1 LTEIVGEEPTA
12 RIECTSWGV
21 PDFQEFFRNWHSGRR
36 ASLPLAVS
44 QSFSRRTTIRFFDPQ
59 PTPVRGPRINEQIRI
74 SPIRLI
80 GAEGEQLG
88 LVPTIQALEKARE
101 AGLDLVEVAAD
112 ERPPVCRILDYGK
125 MRFAN
130 SQKGNKTSKVRQ
142 RKLKEIRLRPR
153 TGDHDVDTKAAH
165 ARKFLKHN
173 DRVQVTVL
181 FRGREMQHVEEG
193 RRVLDAILQKLTGV
207 SKVERPPL
215 MDGKKMTV
223 LLMPIKA
230 ASKPRVKARAAILKP
245 PQDRAESPRGEAKA
259 LDRKSVESDRK
270 AGESTTVTSDKSK
283 EKGGA

>member
-1 LTEIVGEEPTA
+1 
-12 RIECTSWGV
+12 
-21 PDFQEFFRNWHSGRR
+21 
-36 ASLPLAVS
+36 
-44 QSFSRRTTIRFFDPQ
+44 
-59 PTPVRGPRINEQIRI
+59 
-74 SPIRLI
+74 
-80 GAEGEQLG
+80 
-88 LVPTIQALEKARE
+88 VPTIQALEKARG

-165 ARKFLKHN
+165 ARKFLEHN

-193 RRVLDAILQKLTGV
+193 RRVLDAILQKLTEV
-207 SKVERPPL
+207 SKVERPPF

-230 ASKPRVKARAAILKP
+230 ASKPRVKAKAAILKP

-270 AGESTTVTSDKSK
+270 AGESRTVTSDKSK